1 MQALRNQWYCAAL
14 SAEIGPTPLARIFL
28 NEPVVMY
35 RKSDGT
41 AVALEDRCCHRR
53 APLSRGQVEGDNL
66 RCGYHGLLY
75 DAGGRVIWAP
85 GQEKL
90 PPGAQVKSYPLCEKH
105 GWTWI
110 WMGERA
116 LADPKTA
123 PAFHWF
129 NAPGWASYGD
139 CLDVKANYMLLV
151 DNLLDLSHLAFLHI
165 KTIGA
170 AEDTAPELSWER
182 GANFVR
188 GVRIARNLSPSAR
201 QIAIGDNTRTDTT
214 KIMTF
219 TPPGNVVIEIHTVE
233 TGKKPDDPSN
243 RVNRKLVVLDSM
255 TPETD
260 TSCHYFWASCRDYA
274 VDDQAMSEMMKRS
287 TQTAFDEDRFMLEA
301 EQRII
306 DLNPAAPQIDLV
318 GDAGG
323 LQARRL
329 VERLLAEERVQPSAA
344 AAE

>member
-1 MQALRNQWYCAAL
+1 MQGPRNQWYCAAL
-14 SAEIGPTPLARIFL
+14 AAEITQAPLGRIFL
-28 NEPVVMY
+28 GEPVVMY

-75 DAGGRVIWAP
+75 EPGGKVIWAP

-90 PPGAQVKSYPLCEKH
+90 PPGAQVKSYPFVEKH
-105 GWTWI
+105 GWAWI
-110 WMGERA
+110 WMGDPA
-116 LADPKTA
+116 LADPKEA

-129 NAPGWASYGD
+129 DAPGWAGYGE

-170 AEDTAPELSWER
+170 ADDTNPHLTWER
-182 GANFVR
+182 KGNTLR
-188 GVRIARNLSPSAR
+188 GVRVARNISPSQR
-201 QIAIGDNTRTDTT
+201 QIALGDTLRTDVT

-219 TPPGNVVIEIHTVE
+219 TPPGNVVIEITTVE
-233 TGKKPDDPSN
+233 AGKTQDDPTN
-243 RVNRKLVVLDSM
+243 RVNRTLVVLDSM
-255 TPETD
+255 TPETE
-260 TSCHYFWASCRDYA
+260 TSCHYFWGSCRNYA
-274 VDDQAMSEMMKRS
+274 TEDRALSDTMAKS
-287 TQTAFDEDRFMLEA
+287 TRIAFDEDRFMLEA

-306 DLNPAAPQIDLV
+306 DLNPAASQIDLI

-323 LQARRL
+323 LQARRI
-329 VERLLAEERVQPSAA
+329 VERLVAEANAVAR

>member
-14 SAEIGPTPLARIFL
+14 SAEITQAPMARIFL

-35 RKSDGT
+35 RTTDGR
-41 AVALEDRCCHRR
+41 AIALEDRCCHRR

-75 DAGGRVIWAP
+75 EPSGRVIWAP
-85 GQEKL
+85 GQDKL
-90 PPGAQVKSYPLCEKH
+90 PAGAQVRSYPFVEKH
-105 GWTWI
+105 GWAWI
-110 WMGERA
+110 WMGDPA
-116 LADPKTA
+116 LADPKNA
-123 PAFHWF
+123 PAFHW
-129 NAPGWASYGD
+129 NDAPGWAGCGA
-139 CLDVKANYMLLV
+139 CLDVRANYMLLV

-170 AEDTAPELSWER
+170 ADDTNPNLTWER
-182 GANFVR
+182 APNLLR
-188 GVRIARNLSPSAR
+188 GVRIARDLSPSQR
-201 QIAIGDNTRTDTT
+201 QIAQGDTLRTDST

-219 TPPGNVVIEIHTVE
+219 TPPGNVVIEISAVE
-233 TGKKPDDPSN
+233 AGKTESDPTN

-260 TSCHYFWASCRDYA
+260 TSCHYFWGNCRNYA
-274 VDDQAMSEMMKRS
+274 IDDKAVTEMVLKS
-287 TQTAFDEDRFMLEA
+287 TGVAFDEDKFMLEA

-323 LQARRL
+323 LQARRM
-329 VERLLAEERVQPSAA
+329 VERLLAEENALVR

>member
-1 MQALRNQWYCAAL
+1 MQVLRNQWYCAAL
-14 SAEIGPTPLARIFL
+14 SAEITQAPMARIFL

-35 RKSDGT
+35 RTTDGR
-41 AVALEDRCCHRR
+41 AIALEDRCCHRR

-75 DAGGRVIWAP
+75 EPSGRVIWAP
-85 GQEKL
+85 GQDKL
-90 PPGAQVKSYPLCEKH
+90 PAGAQVRSYPFVEKH
-105 GWTWI
+105 GWAWI
-110 WMGERA
+110 WMGDPA
-116 LADPKTA
+116 LADPKNA
-123 PAFHWF
+123 PAFHWYD
-129 NAPGWASYGD
+129 APGWAGCGA
-139 CLDVKANYMLLV
+139 CLDVRANYMLLV

-170 AEDTAPELSWER
+170 ADDTNPNLTWER
-182 GANFVR
+182 APNLLR
-188 GVRIARNLSPSAR
+188 GVRIARDLSPSQR
-201 QIAIGDNTRTDTT
+201 QIAQGDTLRTDST

-219 TPPGNVVIEIHTVE
+219 TPPGNVVIEISAVE
-233 TGKKPDDPSN
+233 AGKTESDPTN

-260 TSCHYFWASCRDYA
+260 TSCHYFWGNCRNYA
-274 VDDQAMSEMMKRS
+274 IDDKAVTEMVLKS
-287 TQTAFDEDRFMLEA
+287 TGVAFDEDKFMLEA

-323 LQARRL
+323 LQARRM
-329 VERLLAEERVQPSAA
+329 VERLLAEENALVR

>member
-14 SAEIGPTPLARIFL
+14 SAEINQAPLARIFL
-28 NEPVVMY
+28 SEPVVMY
-35 RKSDGT
+35 RTTEGK

-53 APLSRGQVEGDNL
+53 APLSRGQIEGDNL

-75 DAGGRVIWAP
+75 EPGGRVIWAP

-90 PPGAQVKSYPLCEKH
+90 PAGAQVRSYPLVEKH

-110 WMGERA
+110 WMGDA
-116 LADPKTA
+116 GLADSATA
-123 PAFHWF
+123 PAFHWYD
-129 NAPGWASYGD
+129 APGWAGCGA

-170 AEDTAPELSWER
+170 ADDTNPNLTWER
-182 GANFVR
+182 GPNLLR
-188 GVRIARNLSPSAR
+188 GVRVARNLSPSQR
-201 QIAIGDNTRTDTT
+201 QIAQGDTLRTDST

-219 TPPGNVVIEIHTVE
+219 TPPGNVTIEISAVE
-233 TGKKPDDPSN
+233 AGKTENDPTN

-260 TSCHYFWASCRDYA
+260 TSCHYFWGNCRNYA
-274 VDDQAMSEMMKRS
+274 VDDQAVTQMVLKS
-287 TQTAFDEDRFMLEA
+287 TGVAFDEDKFMLEA

-323 LQARRL
+323 LQARRM
-329 VERLLAEERVQPSAA
+329 VERLLTEENGLSR

>member
-1 MQALRNQWYCAAL
+1 MRALRNQWYCAAL
-14 SAEIGPTPLARIFL
+14 SHEIKETPLGRIFL
-28 NEPVVMY
+28 GEPVVMY

-53 APLSRGQVEGDNL
+53 APLSKGQIEGDNL

-75 DAGGRVIWAP
+75 DPGGKVIWAP

-90 PPGAQVKSYPLCEKH
+90 PPGAQVRSYPFVEKH
-105 GWTWI
+105 GWAWI
-110 WMGERA
+110 WMGDPA

-123 PAFHWF
+123 PAFHWYD
-129 NAPGWASYGD
+129 APGWAGCGA
-139 CLDVKANYMLLV
+139 CLDVKANYLLLV

-170 AEDTAPELSWER
+170 ADDTNPHLTWER
-182 GANFVR
+182 QGNLLR
-188 GVRIARNLSPSAR
+188 GLRIARNIAPSQR
-201 QIAIGDNTRTDTT
+201 QIAQGDNLRTDST

-219 TPPGNVVIEIHTVE
+219 TVPANVVIEIGAVE
-233 TGKKPDDPSN
+233 AGKTEDDPTN

-255 TPETD
+255 TPETE
-260 TSCHYFWASCRDYA
+260 TSCHYFWGNCRNYA
-274 VDDQAMSEMMKRS
+274 IDDEKVTEMVLKS
-287 TQTAFDEDRFMLEA
+287 TSVAFDEDKFMLEA

-306 DLNPAAPQIDLV
+306 DIDPAAPQIDLI

-323 LQARRL
+323 LQARRI
-329 VERLLAEERVQPSAA
+329 VERLLSEEQTSAR

>member
-1 MQALRNQWYCAAL
+1 MTFLRNQWYCAAL
-14 SAEIGPTPLARIFL
+14 SAELGRTPLARIFL

-35 RKSDGT
+35 RKGDGA

-75 DAGGRVIWAP
+75 EPGGKVIWAP
-85 GQEKL
+85 GQDKL
-90 PPGAQVKSYPLCEKH
+90 PAGAQVRSYPLIEKH
-105 GWTWI
+105 GWAWI
-110 WMGERA
+110 WMGDPA
-116 LADPKTA
+116 LADPKDA
-123 PAFHWF
+123 PAFHWYD
-129 NAPGWASYGD
+129 APGWAGCGA
-139 CLDVKANYMLLV
+139 CLDVKANHMLLV

-170 AEDTAPELSWER
+170 ADDTNPHLTWER
-182 GANFVR
+182 GPNLLR
-188 GVRIARNLSPSAR
+188 GIRIARGISPSQR
-201 QIAIGDNTRTDTT
+201 QIAQGDTLRTDST

-219 TPPGNVVIEIHTVE
+219 TPPANVVIEISAVE
-233 TGKKPDDPSN
+233 AGKTEDDPTN

-255 TPETD
+255 TPETE
-260 TSCHYFWASCRDYA
+260 TSCHYFWGNCRNFAIDDKA
-274 VDDQAMSEMMKRS
+274 VTEMVLKS
-287 TQTAFDEDRFMLEA
+287 TGVAFDEDKFMLEA

-306 DLNPAAPQIDLV
+306 DLNPGAPQIDLV

-323 LQARRL
+323 LQARRM
-329 VERLLAEERVQPSAA
+329 VERLLTEEHALSR

>member
-1 MQALRNQWYCAAL
+1 MRALRNQWYCAAL
-14 SAEIGPTPLARIFL
+14 STEIGQKPLGRIFL
-28 NEPVVMY
+28 DEPVVIY
-35 RKSDGT
+35 RKADGA

-53 APLSRGQVEGDNL
+53 APLSKGQVEGDNL

-75 DAGGRVIWAP
+75 EPGGRAIWAP
-85 GQEKL
+85 GQDKL
-90 PPGAQVKSYPLCEKH
+90 PPGAQVRSYPICEKH
-105 GWTWI
+105 GWAWI
-110 WMGERA
+110 WMGDAA
-116 LADPKTA
+116 LADPETA

-129 NAPGWASYGD
+129 DTPGWAAYGE
-139 CLDVKANYMLLV
+139 CLDVKANHMLLV

-170 AEDTAPELSWER
+170 ADDTSPELTWER

-188 GVRIARNLSPSAR
+188 GLRFARNLSPSAR
-201 QIAIGDNTRTDTT
+201 QIAQGDNLRTDST

-219 TPPGNVVIEIHTVE
+219 TPPANVVIEINTVE
-233 TGKKPDDPSN
+233 AGKKADDPTN

-255 TPETD
+255 TPETE
-260 TSCHYFWASCRDYA
+260 TSCHYFWGSCRNYA
-274 VDDQAMSEMMKRS
+274 IDDKAMSELMMRS
-287 TQTAFDEDRFMLEA
+287 TRVAFDEDKHMLEA

-318 GDAGG
+318 GDTGG

-329 VERLLAEERVQPSAA
+329 VERLLQEENRFGR

>member
-1 MQALRNQWYCAAL
+1 MRALRNQWYCAAL
-14 SAEIGPTPLARIFL
+14 AEEIGRAPLGRIFL

-35 RKSDGT
+35 RKADGA

-53 APLSRGQVEGDNL
+53 APLSKGKIEGDNL

-75 DAGGRVIWAP
+75 EPGGRVIWAP
-85 GQEKL
+85 GQDKL
-90 PPGAQVKSYPLCEKH
+90 PPGAEVRSYPLCEKH
-105 GWTWI
+105 GWVWI
-110 WMGERA
+110 WMGDPA
-116 LADPKTA
+116 LSDPKAA
-123 PAFHWF
+123 PAFHWYD
-129 NAPGWASYGD
+129 APGWASCGA

-170 AEDTAPELSWER
+170 GDDTNPDLAWER
-182 GANFVR
+182 GPDFVR

-201 QIAIGDNTRTDTT
+201 QIAQGDTIRTDST

-219 TPPGNVVIEIHTVE
+219 TPPANVVIEINAVE
-233 TGKKPDDPSN
+233 AGKTQDDPAN
-243 RVNRKLVVLDSM
+243 RVNRKLVILDSM

-260 TSCHYFWASCRDYA
+260 TSCHYFWGSCRNWAIGDA
-274 VDDQAMSEMMKRS
+274 AFTEGVRKS
-287 TQTAFDEDRFMLEA
+287 TGVAFDEDKDMLEA

-306 DLNPAAPQIDLV
+306 DLNPSAPQIDLV

-323 LQARRL
+323 LQARRM
-329 VERLLAEERVQPSAA
+329 VERLLAVEAGVVR

>member
-1 MQALRNQWYCAAL
+1 MKVLRNQWYCAAL
-14 SAEIGPTPLARIFL
+14 SNEIGNSPLGRILL

-35 RKSDGT
+35 RKGDGT

-75 DAGGRVIWAP
+75 EPGGKVIWAP

-90 PPGAQVKSYPLCEKH
+90 PPGAQVKSYAFVEKH
-105 GWTWI
+105 GWAWI
-110 WMGERA
+110 WMGDPA
-116 LADPKTA
+116 LADSETV
-123 PAFHWF
+123 PAFHWYD
-129 NAPGWASYGD
+129 AKGWASYGE

-170 AEDTAPELSWER
+170 ADDTSPELTWER
-182 GANFVR
+182 GPTFVR

-201 QIAIGDNTRTDTT
+201 QIAQGDTIRTDTT
-214 KIMTF
+214 KVMTF
-219 TPPGNVVIEIHTVE
+219 RAPANVVIEIDTVE
-233 TGKKPDDPSN
+233 AGKTADDPTN
-243 RVNRKLVVLDSM
+243 RVNRKIVVLDSM
-255 TPETD
+255 TPETE
-260 TSCHYFWASCRDYA
+260 TSCHYFWGSCRNYA
-274 VDDQAMSEMMKRS
+274 IDDEALSELVRRS
-287 TQTAFDEDRFMLEA
+287 TRTAFDEDKQMLEA

-306 DLNPAAPQIDLV
+306 DLKPGAPQIDLV

-323 LQARRL
+323 LQARRI
-329 VERLLAEERVQPSAA
+329 VDRLWAEENIAR

>member
-14 SAEIGPTPLARIFL
+14 AAEIAHVPLARIFL

-35 RKSDGT
+35 RTIDGT

-53 APLSRGQVEGDNL
+53 APLSRGQIEGNNL

-75 DAGGRVIWAP
+75 EPGGRVIWAP
-85 GQEKL
+85 GQDKL
-90 PPGAQVKSYPLCEKH
+90 PAGAHVRSYPLCEKH
-105 GWTWI
+105 GWVWI
-110 WMGERA
+110 WMGDPA
-116 LADPKTA
+116 LVEPNTV
-123 PAFHWF
+123 PAFHWYD
-129 NAPGWASYGD
+129 APGWAGCGA

-170 AEDTAPELSWER
+170 ADDTNPNLTWER
-182 GANFVR
+182 GPTLLR
-188 GVRIARNLSPSAR
+188 GVRIARNLSPSHR
-201 QIAIGDNTRTDTT
+201 QIAQGDTLRTDST
-214 KIMTF
+214 KVMTF
-219 TPPGNVVIEIHTVE
+219 TPPANVVIEISAVE
-233 TGKKPDDPSN
+233 TGKTEDDPTN
-243 RVNRKLVVLDSM
+243 RVNRKLIVLDSM
-255 TPETD
+255 TPETE
-260 TSCHYFWASCRDYA
+260 TSCHYFWGNCRNYA
-274 VDDQAMSEMMKRS
+274 IDDQAVTEAVLKS
-287 TQTAFDEDRFMLEA
+287 TGVAFDEDKFMLEA

-323 LQARRL
+323 LQARRM
-329 VERLLAEERVQPSAA
+329 VERLLAEEQQRRQ

>member
-14 SAEIGPTPLARIFL
+14 SAEIAQAPFARIFL

-35 RKSDGT
+35 RKTDGT

-53 APLSRGQVEGDNL
+53 APLSRGQIEGDNL

-75 DAGGRVIWAP
+75 EPGGRVIWVP
-85 GQEKL
+85 GQDKL
-90 PPGAQVKSYPLCEKH
+90 PAGAHVRSYPLVEKH
-105 GWTWI
+105 GWAWI
-110 WMGERA
+110 WMGDAA
-116 LADPKTA
+116 LADPAAA
-123 PAFHWF
+123 PAFHWYD
-129 NAPGWASYGD
+129 APGWAGCGA

-170 AEDTAPELSWER
+170 ADDTNPNLAWER
-182 GANFVR
+182 GPNLLR
-188 GVRIARNLSPSAR
+188 GTRVARNLSPSQR
-201 QIAIGDNTRTDTT
+201 QIAQGDTLRTDST

-219 TPPGNVVIEIHTVE
+219 TPPANVVIEISAVE
-233 TGKKPDDPSN
+233 TGKTENDPTS

-260 TSCHYFWASCRDYA
+260 TSCHYFWGNCRNYA
-274 VDDQAMSEMMKRS
+274 VDDPAVTGAVLKS
-287 TQTAFDEDRFMLEA
+287 TGVAFDEDKFMLEA

-306 DLNPAAPQIDLV
+306 DLNPATPQIDLV
-318 GDAGG
+318 GDTGG
-323 LQARRL
+323 LQARRMI
-329 VERLLAEERVQPSAA
+329 ERLLAAENGLTR

>member
-1 MQALRNQWYCAAL
+1 MQVLRNQWYCAAL
-14 SAEIGPTPLARIFL
+14 AAEIAHVPLPRIFL

-35 RKSDGT
+35 RTIDGT

-53 APLSRGQVEGDNL
+53 APLSRGQIEGNNL

-75 DAGGRVIWAP
+75 EPGGRVIWAP
-85 GQEKL
+85 GQDKL
-90 PPGAQVKSYPLCEKH
+90 PAGAHVRSYPLCEKH
-105 GWTWI
+105 GWVWI
-110 WMGERA
+110 WMGDPA
-116 LADPKTA
+116 LGDPNTV
-123 PAFHWF
+123 PAFHWYD
-129 NAPGWASYGD
+129 APGWAGCGA

-170 AEDTAPELSWER
+170 ADDTNPNLTWER
-182 GANFVR
+182 GPNLLR
-188 GVRIARNLSPSAR
+188 GVRIARNLSPSQR
-201 QIAIGDNTRTDTT
+201 QIAQGDTLRTDSS
-214 KIMTF
+214 KVMTF
-219 TPPGNVVIEIHTVE
+219 TPPANVVIEISAVE
-233 TGKKPDDPSN
+233 TGKTEDDPTN

-255 TPETD
+255 TPETE
-260 TSCHYFWASCRDYA
+260 TSCHYFWGNCRNYA
-274 VDDQAMSEMMKRS
+274 IDDQAVTEAVLKS
-287 TQTAFDEDRFMLEA
+287 TGVAFDEDKFMLEA

-323 LQARRL
+323 LQARRM
-329 VERLLAEERVQPSAA
+329 VERLLAEEQQRRQ

>member
-1 MQALRNQWYCAAL
+1 MHAPLNQWYCAAL
-14 SAEIGPTPLARIFL
+14 SAELGAAPLGRIFL

-35 RKSDGT
+35 RKSDGS

-53 APLSRGQVEGDNL
+53 APLSKGQIEGDNL

-75 DAGGRVIWAP
+75 EPGGRVIWAP
-85 GQEKL
+85 GQDKL
-90 PPGAQVKSYPLCEKH
+90 PAGAQVKSYPLVEKH
-105 GWTWI
+105 GWAWI
-110 WMGERA
+110 WMGDAA

-123 PAFHWF
+123 PAFHWYD
-129 NAPGWASYGD
+129 APGWAGCGA

-170 AEDTAPELSWER
+170 ADDTSPDLKWER
-182 GANFVR
+182 TANLLR
-188 GVRIARNLSPSAR
+188 GTRVARNLSPSQR
-201 QIAIGDNTRTDTT
+201 QIAQGDTLRTDST

-219 TPPGNVVIEIHTVE
+219 TPPGNVVIEISAVE
-233 TGKKPDDPSN
+233 AGKSESDPTN

-255 TPETD
+255 TPETE
-260 TSCHYFWASCRDYA
+260 TSCHYFWGNCRNYA
-274 VDDQAMSEMMKRS
+274 VDDQAVTEAVLKGTSV
-287 TQTAFDEDRFMLEA
+287 AFDEDKFMLEA

-323 LQARRL
+323 LQARRIVDRL
-329 VERLLAEERVQPSAA
+329 VADEQALTR

>member
-14 SAEIGPTPLARIFL
+14 SAEITSAPLARIFL
-28 NEPVVMY
+28 HEPVVMY
-35 RKSDGT
+35 RTSDGR

-75 DAGGRVIWAP
+75 EPSGRVIWAP
-85 GQEKL
+85 GQDKL
-90 PPGAQVKSYPLCEKH
+90 PAGAQVRSYPFVEKH
-105 GWTWI
+105 GWAWI
-110 WMGERA
+110 WMGDPA
-116 LADPKTA
+116 LADPKNA
-123 PAFHWF
+123 PAFHWYD
-129 NAPGWASYGD
+129 APGWAGCGA

-170 AEDTAPELSWER
+170 ADDTNPNLTWER
-182 GANFVR
+182 APNLLR
-188 GVRIARNLSPSAR
+188 GVRIARNLSPSQR
-201 QIAIGDNTRTDTT
+201 QIAQGDTLRTDST

-219 TPPGNVVIEIHTVE
+219 TPPGNVVIEISAVE
-233 TGKKPDDPSN
+233 AGKTENDPTN

-260 TSCHYFWASCRDYA
+260 TSCHYFWGNCRNYA
-274 VDDQAMSEMMKRS
+274 IDDKAVTEMVLKS
-287 TQTAFDEDRFMLEA
+287 TAVAFDEDKFMLEA

-306 DLNPAAPQIDLV
+306 DLSPSAPQIDLV

-323 LQARRL
+323 LQARRM
-329 VERLLAEERVQPSAA
+329 VERLLAEENALSR